1 MSRRSQMRSGFTLI
15 ELLVVI
21 AIIVLLM
28 ALLLPAIQKVREAA
42 NKMLCASN
50 LRQLAI
56 ASHNYHNDYS
66 RLPMGNYGP
75 PRPPGFFS
83 YNLASCV
90 SQFYELL
97 PYMEQDNLYK
107 QFRDPLTNRAP
118 YGNYQAFRNLNG
130 SAWWNNTTN
139 LALAQT
145 KLKMWVCPSDTA
157 YERPTYGVFV
167 MMYVDDCTLWGLYY
181 PNPTGN
187 LLGRTSYYGSMG
199 SWDEAGSVNG
209 SGCDWYAQW
218 CGPFSSVNGTFR
230 NNVWRPPSYLTLG
243 QWAVQDGTSNTLMY
257 GEALGRRG
265 TGPSD
270 WGLCWMGTGGLV
282 TTWGLADP
290 TNAEW
295 YNFSSRHA
303 SVVQFAFG
311 DGSTRGLRRGTT
323 CSRSFDYTG
332 ISPAGPPSDYVL
344 LMQLSGRKDGLNFD
358 TSTIVD

>member
-1 MSRRSQMRSGFTLI
+1 MSRRCRMRSGFTLI

-50 LRQLAI
+50 LRQIAI
-56 ASHNYHNDYS
+56 ASHNFHNDYS
-66 RLPMGNYGP
+66 RLPLGTYGA
-75 PRPPGFFS
+75 PRPPGFWA
-83 YNLASCV
+83 YRPGASCA

-107 QFRDPLTNRAP
+107 QFVWFGAGYTKYDPTAPSKCWFDSSVNLT
-118 YGNYQAFRNLNG
+118 
-130 SAWWNNTTN
+130 
-139 LALAQT
+139 LAQT
-145 KLKMWVCPSDTA
+145 KLKMWTCPSDTA
-157 YERPTYGVFV
+157 YERPTNGVFV
-167 MMYVDDCTLWGLYY
+167 MMYIDDCTLWGLYS

-199 SWDEAGSVNG
+199 AWDEAGSIMG

-218 CGPFSSVNGTFR
+218 AGPFSSVNGR
-230 NNVWRPPSYLTLG
+230 YVNNVWSPPSYLTLG
-243 QWAVQDGTSNTLMY
+243 QWTTQDGTSNTLMY
-257 GEALGRRG
+257 GESLGRRG

-270 WGLCWMGTGGLV
+270 WGLCWMGCGSLP

-290 TNAEW
+290 TNANW

-323 CSRSFDYTG
+323 CTQSFNYNTN
-332 ISPAGPPSDYVL
+332 PVSDYML

-358 TSTIVD
+358 VSTIVD